1 MKTAV
6 INVKTDAK
14 VKAGAQK
21 VASELGFSLSSL
33 VNGYLRQ
40 LIKTKTIHFSLAE
53 EEPSELLIKAIKE
66 AEDDRKAGRVSPSFD
81 NAKDAVAWLNDS
93 NRKYMNES

>member
-6 INVKTDAK
+6 INIKIEAQIKTR
-14 VKAGAQK
+14 AQK

-33 VNGYLRQ
+33 INGYLRS
-40 LIKTKTIHFSLAE
+40 LVKTKTIHFSLRD

-66 AEDDRKAGRVSPSFD
+66 AEEDRNAGRISPSFD
-81 NAKDAVAWLNDS
+81 NAKDAIAWLDNS
-93 NRKYMNES
+93 KRKYKNES